1 MKDDYVTKK
10 DLQDFGEKLEQRI
23 EQKLDQKIEQKLEEK
38 LEPIR
43 YDLNKLG
50 VTQEQMMHSIQAII
64 EMLAPN
70 LERTTD
76 HGYRI
81 VANEEKI
88 KEHDIQIGVLQKK

>member
-23 EQKLDQKIEQKLEEK
+23 EQRIDQKIEEK